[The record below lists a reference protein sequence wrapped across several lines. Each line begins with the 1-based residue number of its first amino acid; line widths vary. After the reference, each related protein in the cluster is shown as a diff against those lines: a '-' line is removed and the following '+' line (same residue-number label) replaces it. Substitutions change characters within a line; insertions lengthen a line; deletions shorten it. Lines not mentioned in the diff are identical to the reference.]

1 MRLVLI
7 LRKMVPM
14 TGVEPVWIS
23 PHDFESCA
31 YANSATSANKFA
43 TFILYQ
49 YKLNQSSTIYI
60 YWKKEWIDKNYNI
73 IRI

>member
-49 YKLNQSSTIYI
+49 HKLN
-60 YWKKEWIDKNYNI
+60 
-73 IRI
+73 